1 MWLRR
6 DGQVINKISVC
17 CLGTAQILAVCISK
31 KGTEPC
37 SLEGDRPGLP
47 AELALP
53 SCLSSSSYWGPRIFC
68 TAEVGGG
75 GRGSS
80 T

>member
-6 DGQVINKISVC
+6 DGQVINKISAC
-17 CLGTAQILAVCISK
+17 CLGIAQILAVCISE
-31 KGTEPC
+31 KGAELC
-37 SLEGDRPGLP
+37 SLEGDWPGLP

-53 SCLSSSSYWGPRIFC
+53 SCLSPSSCWGPRIFC

-75 GRGSS
+75 GGESS